1 MTLISN
7 TCAISENEN
16 KNLSPNNQASNAS
29 PRILSSIRGGKLAW
43 IIIASVGASVMIIVF
58 LYFACK
64 LRYTYIPGSFTPGY
78 VAQK

>member
-7 TCAISENEN
+7 ACAVAENDN
-16 KNLSPNNQASNAS
+16 KNLLSGKQSINTS
-29 PRILSSIRGGKLAW
+29 PRLLSSMRGGKLAW

-58 LYFACK
+58 LYFSCK